1 MENLFMG
8 LFVSGMMLAFIFSI
22 VWVVQLL
29 MKKSRTVSVTGLKI
43 SAILSLVGLSLSV
56 GIDFTITFA
65 LLVGVIYFV
74 FKRNKKPQDS
84 SEKPKRTFWNIPFRS
99 EPKAVAIAAAISL
112 CITVWATVDFYR
124 TADTITTDSPS
135 AEVEIE
141 EEIEEKTDEEAE
153 QKAAEEAA
161 AKEAEEKAAEEAAA
175 KEAEEKAAEEAA
187 AKEAEEKAAEEA
199 AAKEAEQKAAEEA
212 AAKEAEQ
219 KAAEEAAAKEAE
231 QKAAEEAAAKEA
243 EEKAAEE
250 AAAEEQDTEEYV
262 LNTNTRK
269 FHHSW
274 CSSANRIKPGNRSTC
289 IGRDAAIAMGYTSCG
304 QCNP

>member
-141 EEIEEKTDEEAE
+141 EKTAEEAE
-153 QKAAEEAA
+153 Q
-161 AKEAEEKAAEEAAA
+161 
-175 KEAEEKAAEEAA
+175 KAAEEAA